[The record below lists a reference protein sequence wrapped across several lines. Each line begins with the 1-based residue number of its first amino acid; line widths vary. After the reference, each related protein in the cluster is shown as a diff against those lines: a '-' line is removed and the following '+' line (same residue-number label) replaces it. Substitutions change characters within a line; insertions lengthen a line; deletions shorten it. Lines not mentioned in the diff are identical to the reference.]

1 MRRLGLPLCALLLL
15 PRVVAQDEAG
25 ESAQARLLRDQARV
39 GQRLTSLREK
49 LERLA
54 QRYTDE
60 GRDRNAALL
69 RDALTRFDEQKL
81 LDVQRDVQRGL
92 EQNSLSTVERQDALA
107 AGLEAVYAILRDRR
121 DVEELSR
128 QTDLAREGL
137 AQLSVLAENQRR
149 LLASTRATT
158 DSPKDLLN
166 QALQRAL
173 DLANALSRAQ
183 EAAQLGADADRQMGE
198 SSLAAELA
206 ARQRELAAEA
216 QPTSDTQAMLEQAL
230 ALLRE
235 RLAQPGPKALEAGL
249 SPELL
254 AAAQSS
260 RSLAEESAAD
270 AAAAMQA
277 AREALDAAQRGEAAP
292 PAAPRPGKPD
302 GTSAGQPG
310 EARPQGETPPGS
322 QPQGNPP
329 SGEPAQGAPSSESQ
343 PTGAPPA
350 EQGAS
355 GAPPPAGESQPSAPQ
370 GSSGGQPQG
379 QPGEKPQAGT
389 PPAAPQHPEDSPAM
403 AAARERMEQA
413 AKNLDEVRE
422 DLERS
427 ERSLA
432 AARNRARA
440 AAQVESE
447 QAAAGGKELDD
458 LAQRLEAVEPQAG
471 PEMLDRTRALLEEL
485 ARLQAAVQ
493 AEQLDAAGQSA
504 KQAQMSLDQ
513 LLESLRRRAADAS
526 DKPPEAPTQA
536 KLDELAAQQA
546 ELQRQAA
553 ELMRR
558 LSELPDQGFQEP
570 AGRAQQAMQGAQS
583 SLSRGDPKEGATR
596 EKEAAEEL
604 DKAAQQLSGEQN
616 RYERLR
622 QDEVLFRLNEDLTA
636 LLKRQQ
642 ELSGQTRDLQ
652 EARGEEDRLSRSQR
666 RAVGRMAEQERDLS
680 AQSEAI
686 RAALA
691 QDEALAFEHA
701 LTQTRDD
708 LSSIA
713 EKLGDEQTGWTVQ
726 MLQGDVEQR
735 ISDLL
740 AVLDAERQRR
750 REALEKPEDNPQG
763 QQPPGGQQG
772 PEPLVPTVAELLLIQ
787 RLEQAAL
794 ARLDAFSRTAAADK
808 DGLDEGAR
816 DLLQRWASE
825 HEKVTELFRQKFQ
838 GPGGQPEA
846 PPPPAPEEGPR

>member
-1 MRRLGLPLCALLLL
+1 
-15 PRVVAQDEAG
+15 
-25 ESAQARLLRDQARV
+25 
-39 GQRLTSLREK
+39 
-49 LERLA
+49 
-54 QRYTDE
+54 
-60 GRDRNAALL
+60 
-69 RDALTRFDEQKL
+69 
-81 LDVQRDVQRGL
+81 
-92 EQNSLSTVERQDALA
+92 
-107 AGLEAVYAILRDRR
+107 
-121 DVEELSR
+121 
-128 QTDLAREGL
+128 
-137 AQLSVLAENQRR
+137 
-149 LLASTRATT
+149 
-158 DSPKDLLN
+158 
-166 QALQRAL
+166 
-173 DLANALSRAQ
+173 
-183 EAAQLGADADRQMGE
+183 
-198 SSLAAELA
+198 
-206 ARQRELAAEA
+206 
-216 QPTSDTQAMLEQAL
+216 
-230 ALLRE
+230 
-235 RLAQPGPKALEAGL
+235 
-249 SPELL
+249 
-254 AAAQSS
+254 
-260 RSLAEESAAD
+260 
-270 AAAAMQA
+270 
-277 AREALDAAQRGEAAP
+277 
-292 PAAPRPGKPD
+292 
-302 GTSAGQPG
+302 
-310 EARPQGETPPGS
+310 
-322 QPQGNPP
+322 
-329 SGEPAQGAPSSESQ
+329 
-343 PTGAPPA
+343 
-350 EQGAS
+350 
-355 GAPPPAGESQPSAPQ
+355 
-370 GSSGGQPQG
+370 
-379 QPGEKPQAGT
+379 
-389 PPAAPQHPEDSPAM
+389 M

-485 ARLQAAVQ
+485 AKLQAAVQ

-513 LLESLRRRAADAS
+513 LLESLKRRAADAS

-570 AGRAQQAMQGAQS
+570 AGRAQQAMQGAQGA
-583 SLSRGDPKEGATR
+583 LSRGDPQEGATR

-652 EARGEEDRLSRSQR
+652 EARGEEDRPLAQPAPRGGAHGRAGARPVGAVRGHPR
-666 RAVGRMAEQERDLS
+666 RAGAGRGAGL
-680 AQSEAI
+680 
-686 RAALA
+686 RARA
-691 QDEALAFEHA
+691 
-701 LTQTRDD
+701 
-708 LSSIA
+708 
-713 EKLGDEQTGWTVQ
+713 
-726 MLQGDVEQR
+726 
-735 ISDLL
+735 
-740 AVLDAERQRR
+740 DADARRPLVHR
-750 REALEKPEDNPQG
+750 REAGRRADGLDCADAAGRRGAADLGSAGRARRRAPAPPRGAREARGHPQG

-838 GPGGQPEA
+838 GPAGSPRHRRRPRPRRARDDAARRAAGRRRRRAPAGAQAHHLPEPQGGDAAAKLVQRIQQDLAEVDKQLEQAAGEDQLGDEIKSAREAHVRAIAGLEDLIKQIKYRRSQNPSQSDGGGGGARARRSRARGRPQPGRVRAGAAAQGAGRQGVQARAEA
-846 PPPPAPEEGPR
+846 GRQQAAGRPAQRDPGRSATASSRRRLRPPRTSCAATPTRAGACSRPSCRSAS

>member
-1 MRRLGLPLCALLLL
+1 
-15 PRVVAQDEAG
+15 D
-25 ESAQARLLRDQARV
+25 D
-39 GQRLTSLREK
+39 
-49 LERLA
+49 
-54 QRYTDE
+54 
-60 GRDRNAALL
+60 
-69 RDALTRFDEQKL
+69 
-81 LDVQRDVQRGL
+81 
-92 EQNSLSTVERQDALA
+92 
-107 AGLEAVYAILRDRR
+107 
-121 DVEELSR
+121 
-128 QTDLAREGL
+128 
-137 AQLSVLAENQRR
+137 
-149 LLASTRATT
+149 
-158 DSPKDLLN
+158 
-166 QALQRAL
+166 
-173 DLANALSRAQ
+173 
-183 EAAQLGADADRQMGE
+183 
-198 SSLAAELA
+198 
-206 ARQRELAAEA
+206 
-216 QPTSDTQAMLEQAL
+216 
-230 ALLRE
+230 
-235 RLAQPGPKALEAGL
+235 
-249 SPELL
+249 
-254 AAAQSS
+254 
-260 RSLAEESAAD
+260 
-270 AAAAMQA
+270 
-277 AREALDAAQRGEAAP
+277 
-292 PAAPRPGKPD
+292 
-302 GTSAGQPG
+302 
-310 EARPQGETPPGS
+310 
-322 QPQGNPP
+322 
-329 SGEPAQGAPSSESQ
+329 
-343 PTGAPPA
+343 
-350 EQGAS
+350 
-355 GAPPPAGESQPSAPQ
+355 
-370 GSSGGQPQG
+370 
-379 QPGEKPQAGT
+379 
-389 PPAAPQHPEDSPAM
+389 
-403 AAARERMEQA
+403 
-413 AKNLDEVRE
+413 VRE

-440 AAQVESE
+440 AAQVQAE

-485 ARLQAAVQ
+485 AKLQAAVQ
-493 AEQLDAAGQSA
+493 AEQLDAAGKSA
-504 KQAQMSLDQ
+504 QQAQMSLDQ
-513 LLESLRRRAADAS
+513 LLESLRKRAAGAS
-526 DKPPEAPTQA
+526 DKPPDAPTQA

-570 AGRAQQAMQGAQS
+570 AGRAQQAMQGAQGA
-583 SLSRGDPKEGATR
+583 LSRGDPKEGATR
-596 EKEAAEEL
+596 EEEAAEEL

-622 QDEVLFRLNEDLTA
+622 QDEVLFRLNEDLTT

-642 ELSGQTRDLQ
+642 ELSGQTRELQ

-735 ISDLL
+735 LSDLL

-750 REALEKPEDNPQG
+750 REALEKPDDQNQPG
-763 QQPPGGQQG
+763 QQQGGPQG

-794 ARLDAFSRTAAADK
+794 ARLDAFSRTAAADP

-816 DLLQRWASE
+816 DLLQRWAAE

-838 GPGGQPEA
+838 APAGPAEA